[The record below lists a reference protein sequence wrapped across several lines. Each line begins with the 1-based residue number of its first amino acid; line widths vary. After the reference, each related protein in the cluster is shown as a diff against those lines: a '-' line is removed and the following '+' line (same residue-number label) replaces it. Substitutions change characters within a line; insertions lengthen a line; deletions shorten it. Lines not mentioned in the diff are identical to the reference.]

1 MAFPAW
7 SHSIVTVLAVVL
19 SAWACSENES
29 PALRRD
35 ASIELRVMT
44 FNIEWGGTNVSF
56 EKVVEAIRLADADI
70 VGIQE
75 AEGNL
80 QRLAADL
87 GWQYNLLNYAISKYP
102 MIEPPGADGRYVLVE
117 VEPGKVVALA
127 NVHLPSDPYGP
138 DEVRDGAAADDVLEL
153 ERRVR
158 LPKMKPYLTTLKPL
172 IEHDVPVFVTGDFN
186 APAHTDWTAETVG
199 TRPFLRYAVN
209 WPVSRAISDAG
220 FHDSWREVYPDPVA
234 DPGLTWW
241 AARPPLELYSPGDND
256 AQDRIDFVWYAG
268 PVTVR
273 SSEIVGEKGRPDVS
287 IRVTLW
293 PSDHRGVVSTFR
305 TVPAPMPELV
315 STGRRIYRSGQDI
328 DVFCHR
334 EQNAPPIV
342 KIIRIDDAGGVI
354 AEQRASGDGHLV
366 FSSDLFTPGHYAV
379 TMGLP
384 RSARALQKDFWILA
398 EDVGPAVEV
407 FGTSFESGEPIE
419 VAWSNAPGNRND
431 YIAAY
436 KPGVPSGYDDGLA
449 WTYVHAMPEG
459 RMPLDGQSSEWGWP
473 LEPGNYVIRLMKDDG
488 YEQLAESDVFTIE

>member
-1 MAFPAW
+1 
-7 SHSIVTVLAVVL
+7 
-19 SAWACSENES
+19 
-29 PALRRD
+29 
-35 ASIELRVMT
+35 MT

-56 EKVVEAIRLADADI
+56 DKVVEAIRLADADI

-87 GWQYNLLNYAISKYP
+87 GWQYDLLNYAISKYP
-102 MIEPPGADGRYVLVE
+102 LIEPPGANGRYVLVE

-138 DEVRDGAAADDVLEL
+138 DAVRDGAAAEEVREL

-158 LPKMKPYLTTLKPL
+158 LPKMRPYLTTLKPL
-172 IEHDVPVFVTGDFN
+172 IEHDMPVFITGDFN

-199 TRPFLRYAVN
+199 TRPFLRYAMD

-220 FHDSWREVYPDPVA
+220 FHDSWREVYPDPLA

-273 SSEIVGEKGRPDVS
+273 SSEIIGEQDRAGVNIS
-287 IRVTLW
+287 ITPW
-293 PSDHRGVVSTFR
+293 PSDHRGVVSAFR
-305 TVPAPMPELV
+305 AIPAPMPELV

-328 DVFCHR
+328 DVVYHHK
-334 EQNAPPIV
+334 QNAASIV
-342 KIIRIDDAGGVI
+342 KIFRIDEAGDAI
-354 AEQRASGDGHLV
+354 ADAQINSDGHLV
-366 FSSDLFTPGHYAV
+366 FAANLFTPGHYAV

-384 RSARALQKDFWILA
+384 GSAASLQKEFWVMA
-398 EDVGPAVEV
+398 EGVGPAVEV
-407 FGTSFESGEPIE
+407 IGSSFESGEPIE
-419 VAWSNAPGNRND
+419 VAWNNAPGNRND
-431 YIAAY
+431 YVAAY
-436 KPGVPSGYDDGLA
+436 KPGVPSGYEDGLA

-459 RMPLDGQSSEWGWP
+459 RMSLDDKSSEWGWP
-473 LEPGNYVIRLMKDDG
+473 LEPGSYVIRLMKDDG
-488 YEQLAESDVFTIE
+488 YEQLAESAVFTVE